1 MSPREFADASA
12 NSGAPSNAPAV
23 RPPASAPAA
32 RLLFALA
39 FSVCICSSCLIP
51 GPRMLYA
58 THPSTGPNTAKNTS
72 GRPSSAVCMS
82 SCAASAR
89 SAKNMEAATLIAAV
103 CTIDTNATITLESV
117 FFPFSTS
124 GTRIRRL
131 PIPDANPDATTAHLT
146 RIKPLLR
153 FEKIS
158 PCTDR
163 SINPTHAR
171 FHGLRIVK

>member
-1 MSPREFADASA
+1 MEMRPSIPAMSPREFADASA

-103 CTIDTNATITLESV
+103 CVHNRYEHQSVLVSFFSISYARTRARRPRPSNQTEIHTNHA
-117 FFPFSTS
+117 
-124 GTRIRRL
+124 
-131 PIPDANPDATTAHLT
+131 
-146 RIKPLLR
+146 RIK
-153 FEKIS
+153 EITS
-158 PCTDR
+158 PQ
-163 SINPTHAR
+163 
-171 FHGLRIVK
+171 V